1 MTLSRYAVIF
11 VIKAGDFIMIN
22 KIMKEKHITK
32 YRLSKDSNV
41 PYSTISDICSG
52 KTHLEKCSAETVYKI
67 AKVLDITM
75 EELVEGYAVQRIEF
89 ELFKSNVCHKLKE
102 LGDTEFIIRT
112 LESNEIRMF
121 YQKKWYPECLYML
134 AMLDYISRVNNI
146 PICSEYN
153 DIRKMKLK
161 DVLYPEGIIAYSI
174 AFQDEDIKSRALSN
188 AIPEFIRFNIVES
201 EVRDVI

>member
-1 MTLSRYAVIF
+1 MTLSRYTVIF
-11 VIKAGDFIMIN
+11 VIKVGDFIMIN

>member
-1 MTLSRYAVIF
+1 
-11 VIKAGDFIMIN
+11 
-22 KIMKEKHITK
+22 
-32 YRLSKDSNV
+32 
-41 PYSTISDICSG
+41 
-52 KTHLEKCSAETVYKI
+52 
-67 AKVLDITM
+67 M

-89 ELFKSNVCHKLKE
+89 ELFKSNVCHKLKK

-153 DIRKMKLK
+153 DIRKMK
-161 DVLYPEGIIAYSI
+161 
-174 AFQDEDIKSRALSN
+174 
-188 AIPEFIRFNIVES
+188 
-201 EVRDVI
+201 